1 MLRPSFPLDRS
12 SDAPGSTGPIAATG
26 ALRPYVFGGFLRR
39 TGAVEAKNL
48 QEVRHAQSLSRPGH
62 ARWCFCLQ
70 VQRCGQQQRVHISA
84 RACSS
89 WAGKY
94 LSKRGPLCVT
104 RRASSSLLDALLRS
118 GLAASSE
125 GLPGRARC
133 ARQLRSSEQARTCPT
148 SGRFRWMAE
157 PRVLTVYAFVLKWQS

>member
-1 MLRPSFPLDRS
+1 MVLLFAGPALW
-12 SDAPGSTGPIAATG
+12 STAESAHQ
-26 ALRPYVFGGFLRR
+26 R
-39 TGAVEAKNL
+39 T
-48 QEVRHAQSLSRPGH
+48 
-62 ARWCFCLQ
+62 
-70 VQRCGQQQRVHISA
+70 RVLKLG
-84 RACSS
+84 RKC
-89 WAGKY
+89 